1 MKDDRLVGDGAA
13 ERLTQAIDRVQHDVE
28 MVAFWACAFGGL
40 VRPIPDYRTEGVTAL
55 TTARS
60 AAMEADRTADAPRLS
75 QRRRTA
81 LRSGTPY
88 PAGHT
93 RIGIRT

>member
-40 VRPIPDYRTEGVTAL
+40 VRPIPDYRIQGVTAL

-60 AAMEADRTADAPRLS
+60 ATMEADRTADSSRLAR
-75 QRRRTA
+75 RRRTA
-81 LRSGTPY
+81 FRSGTPQ
-88 PAGHT
+88 PADHT